1 MERKI
6 GEIFQFEGKTY
17 EVVKDFSFSC
27 RDCDFQKFCS
37 PTKHISKE
45 FQAPVECANTKR
57 SDKENVIFKEIKDNN
72 FITISSIFSD
82 NNSLKNINIECPTG
96 FSIDTENSDLK
107 AGIIKFKKKEL
118 RYEDIEDSLDL
129 EGNRTGIPVDDNN
142 AFKLCA
148 IDRLMNIAR
157 YYNGDWK
164 PDYKSNTLK
173 YFITFSFVS
182 NSYSIIDRCQVSISA
197 VFFKNKEDAQAVIDN
212 PNFREILDA
221 IFKN

>member
-6 GEIFQFEGKTY
+6 GETFEYKGKIY
-17 EVVKDFSFSC
+17 KVAEMPEYFCAF
-27 RDCDFQKFCS
+27 CDLEKECYSKRSYLEKVTGTCS
-37 PTKHISKE
+37 PYNRKDT
-45 FQAPVECANTKR
+45 R
-57 SDKENVIFKEIKDNN
+57 SVCFKEIKDNN

-118 RYEDIEDSLDL
+118 TYKDILDSVGKYPTSSFVTPCNSL
-129 EGNRTGIPVDDNN
+129 
-142 AFKLCA
+142 KLNA
-148 IDRLMNIAR
+148 IDMLMNIAR

-164 PDYKSNTLK
+164 PEWKSNTLK

-182 NSYSIIDRCQVSISA
+182 NSYSIIDRCHVSIST